1 MTKADQKN
9 RKDYCKLN
17 NFDGII
23 VDQITQIMEC
33 FKKCQRLIISSINPY
48 HNRDNGAEGVYI
60 YNFLSKV
67 QCSDKKRCL
76 FCKLVKEIRFG

>member
-23 VDQITQIMEC
+23 VDQITQIWNVL
-33 FKKCQRLIISSINPY
+33 KN
-48 HNRDNGAEGVYI
+48 
-60 YNFLSKV
+60 
-67 QCSDKKRCL
+67 
-76 FCKLVKEIRFG
+76 VKD